1 MSDDRKKPG
10 WAFWTM
16 VVVAAVL
23 TGYVASYAALVE
35 PQGRAWPYPMM
46 VATYR
51 LAGTTETLR
60 SGWWQR
66 AFAPLAA
73 ADRKLRPE

>member
-1 MSDDRKKPG
+1 MQYLKYRWDDDRG
-10 WAFWTM
+10 DEH
-16 VVVAAVL
+16 
-23 TGYVASYAALVE
+23 VASYAALVE